1 MMNDNGAVDQFQ
13 NEQIMYNQQ
22 LPQPD
27 MLIEYDD
34 YGESDLPTGHE
45 IDFFIREE
53 LALVLE
59 KA

>member
-1 MMNDNGAVDQFQ
+1 MF
-13 NEQIMYNQQ
+13 NQQ
-22 LPQPD
+22 LPPPD
-27 MLIEYDD
+27 LLIEFDD
-34 YGESDLPTGHE
+34 FGEGELPTGHE

>member
-1 MMNDNGAVDQFQ
+1 
-13 NEQIMYNQQ
+13 MYNQQ